1 MWVCWVSNKNILTV
15 VWDVLPVI
23 PALKL
28 DSERKKHKN
37 INTDSHIPRYELIRE
52 GIWFSEHK
60 QVGLRK
66 ELAALMQDDRCVFGL
81 SLSRRGILQEGG
93 RVYLNLYSP
102 SGEKKT
108 GCQWLWWV
116 ISSQGKPR
124 SQWVWPTAAH
134 LEPMRQAEDLL
145 REGEGERD
153 MEEEKWVR
161 QGFLIVP
168 SAINLLSPLDF
179 NSAAHVF
186 SPRAQVSSWPCNR
199 STSAPAHS
207 FPQPV

>member
-102 SGEKKT
+102 SGEKKQ
-108 GCQWLWWV
+108 GASGYDGLSVLKESHVVSESGQLLLIWNQWDRRRICWERGRERETWRRRSESDRD
-116 ISSQGKPR
+116 SS
-124 SQWVWPTAAH
+124 
-134 LEPMRQAEDLL
+134 
-145 REGEGERD
+145 
-153 MEEEKWVR
+153 
-161 QGFLIVP
+161 
-168 SAINLLSPLDF
+168 
-179 NSAAHVF
+179 
-186 SPRAQVSSWPCNR
+186 
-199 STSAPAHS
+199 
-207 FPQPV
+207 